1 MLAEVRAFA
10 HGPCE
15 SACLRSPRCLA
26 CVCSSVIM
34 QRSVFGRL
42 PSGGQVDK
50 IELR

>member
-1 MLAEVRAFA
+1 MLAELCAFA
-10 HGPCE
+10 RGPCE

-26 CVCSSVIM
+26 CVCTSLMM